1 MRQSMNDESK
11 AQPQKH
17 AGVFVP
23 PPLVYVAI
31 FIAAML
37 LNRGKPF
44 AFVAT
49 PSTRAIGIA
58 LIVLAAALA
67 VWSIGLFWRAGTS
80 IVPIK
85 ASTAFVATGPYRF
98 SRNPMYVSLLI
109 AYTGAGFLSAS
120 FWPFLLLP
128 VVIAVVGFVVIR
140 PEERYMSERFGDAYA
155 IYRSRVRRWI

>member
-1 MRQSMNDESK
+1 MLRSMNDESK
-11 AQPQKH
+11 TQPQKH

-23 PPLVYVAI
+23 PPLVYVVV
-31 FIAAML
+31 FLAAML
-37 LNRGKPF
+37 LDRSKRF

-49 PSTRAIGIA
+49 PASRVIGVA

-85 ASTAFVATGPYRF
+85 ASAAFVATGPYRF

-109 AYTGAGFLSAS
+109 AYAGAGFLSAS
-120 FWPFLLLP
+120 FWPFLFLP
-128 VVIAVVGFVVIR
+128 VVVAVVGFVVIR
-140 PEERYMSERFGDAYA
+140 PEERYLCARFGEAYES
-155 IYRSRVRRWI
+155 YQSRVRRWI